1 MPWALLLEAAPALI
15 SAGSTLIGNS
25 QQQQGTQAAVNN
37 ANQGFNYLSGSPL
50 ATNYLPNGAA
60 ANNAA
65 ASLLG
70 VGGGAAPAGAAP
82 AAAAPG
88 GLTPGM
94 AAAKAATGTR
104 GGGGSGGIKPL
115 SIDPLNLFGGR
126 KNNSP
131 IQDISQAVALGRP
144 ITDAQWAQAG
154 YGPGGAAPGG
164 AAAAA
169 TPAPAAAPGLA
180 PADAFNNYLNSTGTK
195 FQLDEGTAALNSGH
209 AAGGILNSGSTSKAL
224 IKYGQSLGATSFD
237 NYLKQLG
244 GLSSAG
250 LAAGQSIGSAGA
262 SGGATAAGISAAGGN
277 TAASNTGALGGA
289 LNTGLGAISN
299 YLSPKAATYNS
310 GTASY
315 TPGPGGF

>member
-15 SAGSTLIGNS
+15 SAGSSLIGGS
-25 QQQQGTQAAVNN
+25 QQQQGTQAAVAN
-37 ANQGFNYLSGSPL
+37 ANQGFNYLSNSPL
-50 ATNYLPNGAA
+50 ATSYLPNGAA

-82 AAAAPG
+82 AAAPG

-104 GGGGSGGIKPL
+104 GGGGTSLGLNSLAGGLLAGK
-115 SIDPLNLFGGR
+115 
-126 KNNSP
+126 KNNSA
-131 IQDISQAVALGRP
+131 IQDISQAIALGRP

-154 YGPGGAAPGG
+154 YGPGGAAQGG
-164 AAAAA
+164 AQAPAAA
-169 TPAPAAAPGLA
+169 APAAAPALS
-180 PADAFNNYLNSTGTK
+180 PQDAFNNYLNSTGTK

-209 AAGGILNSGSTSKAL
+209 AAAGILNSGSTSKAL
-224 IKYGQSLGATSFD
+224 IKYGQNLGSTSFD

-244 GLSSAG
+244 GLSASG
-250 LAAGQSIGSAGA
+250 LTAGQAIGSAGT
-262 SGGATAAGISAAGGN
+262 SGGANAAPFSAQAGN
-277 TAASNTGALGGA
+277 NAASTTGAVGGA
-289 LNTGLGAISN
+289 LQTGLSTLSN
-299 YLSPKAATYNS
+299 YLSPKAATYNAGS
-310 GTASY
+310 GVY